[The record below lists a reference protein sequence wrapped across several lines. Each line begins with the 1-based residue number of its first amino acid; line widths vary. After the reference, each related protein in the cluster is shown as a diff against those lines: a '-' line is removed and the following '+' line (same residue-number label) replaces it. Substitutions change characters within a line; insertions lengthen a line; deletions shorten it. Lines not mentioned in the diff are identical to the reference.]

1 MNERDLSA
9 VVQRVHE
16 KNRIKYERTQR
27 VITIAR
33 KRAGITQRE
42 LARRIYVATGTMA
55 CYESGK
61 LKAPWDVLEREL
73 PELKHMRDIV
83 VRLTAPLR
91 RHAEVCANLGRKA
104 LHRER
109 DGWMELRLRCDR
121 CGKDVHRT
129 EACALVF
136 VQRAFSGREKGER
149 EQFELCPACREALLR
164 CVYKPEGEEQRA

>member
-1 MNERDLSA
+1 MNEHNFSA

-16 KNRIKYERTQR
+16 KNRTKYEKVQR

-73 PELKHMRDIV
+73 PELKHMREHSCE
-83 VRLTAPLR
+83 AYCPF
-91 RHAEVCANLGRKA
+91 AETCGGVCKFRQKGFTQRK
-104 LHRER
+104 
-109 DGWMELRLRCDR
+109 
-121 CGKDVHRT
+121 
-129 EACALVF
+129 
-136 VQRAFSGREKGER
+136 
-149 EQFELCPACREALLR
+149 
-164 CVYKPEGEEQRA
+164 EQRA